1 MSFYPGISLI
11 TLGVA
16 DVARARHFYERL
28 GWRCSPASTPDV
40 AFFKLNNIA
49 LALFGRQDLL
59 SDVGFADADLS
70 DTRLAVAQVE
80 PQPGAAPAFSLSQN
94 HGGTGAVDR
103 ALQEAVAAGGA
114 LLKTGQATSWGGYH
128 GMVADPDG
136 HVWEMAWNPH
146 FPLAPDG
153 TIDLPC

>member
-28 GWRCSPASTPDV
+28 GWRCSSASTPEV

-49 LALFGRQDLL
+49 LALFGRDDL
-59 SDVGFADADLS
+59 VADAGL
-70 DTRLAVAQVE
+70 E
-80 PQPGAAPAFSLSQN
+80 PQAGVAAANPVFSLSQN

-103 ALQEAVAAGGA
+103 ALAEAVAAGGA

-146 FPLAPDG
+146 FPLAHDG
-153 TIDLPC
+153 TIELPS

>member
-1 MSFYPGISLI
+1 MSFYPGLSLI

-28 GWRCSPASTPDV
+28 GWRCSSASTAEV
-40 AFFKLNNIA
+40 ALFKLNNIA
-49 LALFGRQDLL
+49 LALFGRDEL
-59 SDVGFADADLS
+59 VADAGL
-70 DTRLAVAQVE
+70 E
-80 PQPGAAPAFSLSQN
+80 PRPGAAQASPAFSLSQN

-103 ALQEAVAAGGA
+103 ALAQAVAAGGA

-153 TIDLPC
+153 TIDLPS

>member
-1 MSFYPGISLI
+1 MSFYPGITLI

-28 GWRCSPASTPDV
+28 GWRCSSASTAEV

-49 LALFGRQDLL
+49 LALFGRADLL
-59 SDVGFADADLS
+59 SDAGL
-70 DTRLAVAQVE
+70 E
-80 PQPGAAPAFSLSQN
+80 PQAGSACESPAFTLSQN

-103 ALQEAVAAGGA
+103 ALAQAVAAGGS
-114 LLKTGQATSWGGYH
+114 LLKTGEATSWGGYH
-128 GMVADPDG
+128 GMVADLDG

-153 TIDLPC
+153 TIDLPF

>member
-16 DVARARHFYERL
+16 DVARARRFYERL
-28 GWRCSPASTPDV
+28 GWRCSSASTSEV

-49 LALFGRQDLL
+49 LALFSREDLL
-59 SDVGFADADLS
+59 ADAG
-70 DTRLAVAQVE
+70 LAEAQPE
-80 PQPGAAPAFSLSQN
+80 PQPAAPVFSLSQN

-103 ALQEAVAAGGA
+103 ALAEAVAAGGA

-128 GMVADPDG
+128 GLIADPDG

-146 FPLAPDG
+146 FPLAHDG
-153 TIDLPC
+153 TIDLPQ

>member
-28 GWRCSPASTPDV
+28 GWRCSSASTPEV

-49 LALFGRQDLL
+49 LALFGRDDL
-59 SDVGFADADLS
+59 VADAGL
-70 DTRLAVAQVE
+70 E
-80 PQPGAAPAFSLSQN
+80 PQAGVAAANPVFSLSQN

-103 ALQEAVAAGGA
+103 ALAEAVAAGGA

-146 FPLAPDG
+146 FPLAHDG
-153 TIDLPC
+153 TIDLPT